1 MLTVTE
7 VTKSFSISNH
17 EVNVLSN
24 INLIINRNETIAL
37 KGPSGSGKTTLLNL
51 ISGIDHVTSGKI
63 VFENYDIT
71 TMSEPNLS
79 KFRRDHLGIIFQ
91 FFNLINDLSVI
102 ENVMLPLSL
111 TGLPREERTRLGE
124 NVLRS
129 LNLHHKSNVRANLL
143 SGGESQRVA
152 IARALVTKPRL
163 IIADEP
169 TGNLDKKNT
178 DTTIDL
184 LLESCKVNK
193 TSLIMVSHD
202 ETLMK
207 RFDSV
212 YELNSGRL
220 S

>member
-51 ISGIDHVTSGKI
+51 ISGIDYVTSGRI
-63 VFENYDIT
+63 TFEDYDIT

-111 TGLPREERTRLGE
+111 TGLHREEWVSLGE
-124 NVLRS
+124 NVG
-129 LNLHHKSNVRANLL
+129 A
-143 SGGESQRVA
+143 
-152 IARALVTKPRL
+152 
-163 IIADEP
+163 
-169 TGNLDKKNT
+169 
-178 DTTIDL
+178 
-184 LLESCKVNK
+184 
-193 TSLIMVSHD
+193 
-202 ETLMK
+202 
-207 RFDSV
+207 
-212 YELNSGRL
+212 
-220 S
+220 